1 VKKIGFF
8 EAFFFL
14 KPKLNRVIGKV
25 RKRQHQ
31 NPLSLVIHKVRFK
44 KKTCKKRARVNQHPP
59 VHHPLDACY
68 DSSCG

>member
-1 VKKIGFF
+1 LRPFF
-8 EAFFFL
+8 K

-31 NPLSLVIHKVRFK
+31 NPEFGHTQGEIFK
-44 KKTCKKRARVNQHPP
+44 KNKHCKRKRARVNQHPP